1 MIQSHLCR
9 ARLAES
15 NPAPQDR
22 AGDTPLTFLSYNI
35 NHSSTLASIS
45 TLLCSLSST
54 SSHALPSII
63 FIQECLLS
71 QGRLDALVRPLGYV
85 SVLAAAAEG
94 TERRLVCLY
103 RAGLKVT
110 SVDLEPGFVQAV
122 TVGGTVFV
130 HVHLDTGSFG
140 IAAQARSVETVI
152 APFLASASSLP
163 ILVGD
168 FNCVTDPLDT
178 GANFRHKT

>member
-22 AGDTPLTFLSYNI
+22 AGDTPLTFLPYNL
-35 NHSSTLASIS
+35 NHSSTLAGIS
-45 TLLCSLSST
+45 TLLRSLSST
-54 SSHALPSII
+54 SSPAFPSII

-103 RAGLKVT
+103 WAGLEVT

-122 TVGGTVFV
+122 TVGWHSVCACSPGHRLIWDCRPGAFCGNCHRPFSCFSVFV
-130 HVHLDTGSFG
+130 AHPGRRFQLCHGPTGHRG
-140 IAAQARSVETVI
+140 Q
-152 APFLASASSLP
+152 L
-163 ILVGD
+163 
-168 FNCVTDPLDT
+168 
-178 GANFRHKT
+178 

>member
-22 AGDTPLTFLSYNI
+22 AGDTPLTFLSYNV
-35 NHSSTLASIS
+35 NHSSTLAGIS
-45 TLLCSLSST
+45 TLLRSLSST
-54 SSHALPSII
+54 SSPAFPSII

-94 TERRLVCLY
+94 TGRRLVCLY
-103 RAGLKVT
+103 RAGLMVT
-110 SVDLEPGFVQAV
+110 SVDLEPGFV
-122 TVGGTVFV
+122 
-130 HVHLDTGSFG
+130 
-140 IAAQARSVETVI
+140 
-152 APFLASASSLP
+152 
-163 ILVGD
+163 
-168 FNCVTDPLDT
+168 
-178 GANFRHKT
+178 